1 MSPAIPT
8 DIICGVD
15 FSDES
20 ARALTWAQLLVT
32 RLGARLVVVTV
43 VDPLLAGAARTQT
56 DSGWFLNDGRR
67 DLEAFV
73 TRAIGQPAATA
84 AELLVVVGAPVLA
97 LLHAAEQHGA
107 IIVIGTRGLG
117 RAERMIFG
125 STTLRLMRTT
135 TWPVLAVPHAAADQR
150 PWAGGGAT
158 GHRPAHLRRR
168 LQRVLEGRGARGAYA
183 RPGVV
188 GARGDRACRPDGRA
202 ACGVGCDFVADGTR
216 TGCGRLVSARCRRL
230 VARHPAGA
238 QGRPS
243 RTTRRRPAG
252 RRRGATVAHRPRP
265 WRRARPSAGHDGHA
279 RHRRKPCAGPDR
291 SSRRVL
297 TTVRTATTSASAES

>member
-67 DLEAFV
+67 DLETFV
-73 TRAIGQPAATA
+73 TRAVGQSAATA
-84 AELLVVVGAPVLA
+84 AELVVVVGAPVLA
-97 LLHAAEQHGA
+97 LLQAAEQRGA
-107 IIVIGTRGLG
+107 LIVVGTRGLG

-135 TWPVLAVPHAAADQR
+135 TWPVLAVPHAPADHGHGPAAAPLAIDRLICGVDFSASSKAAARTAHTLGQALSVPVEIVHAVQMTAR
-150 PWAGGGAT
+150 PAVWDAILSPPEQEQIAAASSALDAVVSSLGSPLALKAARLGRPEDVLTAAAAAQPSLIVLGLGDAN
-158 GHRPAHLRRR
+158 GHRPGTTAM
-168 LQRVLEGRGARGAYA
+168 RVI
-183 RPGVV
+183 
-188 GARGDRACRPDGRA
+188 
-202 ACGVGCDFVADGTR
+202 
-216 TGCGRLVSARCRRL
+216 
-230 VARHPAGA
+230 AG
-238 QGRPS
+238 S
-243 RTTRRRPAG
+243 RVP
-252 RRRGATVAHRPRP
+252 
-265 WRRARPSAGHDGHA
+265 
-279 RHRRKPCAGPDR
+279 
-291 SSRRVL
+291 VL
-297 TTVRTATTSASAES
+297 TVPPDAS